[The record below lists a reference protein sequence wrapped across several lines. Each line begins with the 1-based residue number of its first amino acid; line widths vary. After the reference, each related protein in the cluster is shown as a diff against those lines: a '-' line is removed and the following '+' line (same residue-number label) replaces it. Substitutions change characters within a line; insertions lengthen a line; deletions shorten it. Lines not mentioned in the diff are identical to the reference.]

1 MTKQPENVDSESA
14 NQSANTGNPMCS
26 TIWGSD
32 TRRVYRSSIVSL
44 WYLSPSCHSLPFRR
58 RRVRPES
65 DAESNHGIEWK
76 ELNLCWAFLGGLGLK
91 EEFVKLNPLL
101 LNSSSPTH
109 HVLPNSTV
117 SFFLKNG
124 DGEDTHAQTPTRGN
138 STAVKEDDVLLHL
151 PRILSPRTCNKKLH
165 KTTQLPLTP
174 SSHKHPHAEA
184 PWCFSVTSCTQ
195 IQRFP
200 GKGMG
205 KSSTSAEHPPENTT
219 YATVFL
225 TLILTD
231 NISLHQDLCFG
242 LLGIK
247 QMSSL

>member
-109 HVLPNSTV
+109 YVLPNSTV
-117 SFFLKNG
+117 SVFLKNG

-138 STAVKEDDVLLHL
+138 STAVKEDDVLLHQEFCL
-151 PRILSPRTCNKKLH
+151 PGPVIKNFTKPLNCHWHPPPTNTHMQKHPGVS
-165 KTTQLPLTP
+165 QLP
-174 SSHKHPHAEA
+174 AA
-184 PWCFSVTSCTQ
+184 PRFRDSQAKEWVNHQLQLNTLQKIPPMQQFS
-195 IQRFP
+195 
-200 GKGMG
+200 
-205 KSSTSAEHPPENTT
+205 
-219 YATVFL
+219 
-225 TLILTD
+225 
-231 NISLHQDLCFG
+231 
-242 LLGIK
+242 
-247 QMSSL
+247 